1 MNSILSGAIGGVI
14 TSLALPLTS
23 YMTTRLLNRKCT
35 HLRIEKK
42 IVNEKH
48 GYDTINMRLVNDSWA
63 TLKNVIPYIIVR
75 YADEDIRED
84 PNINVYSVQTSDKP
98 LMLSWAKVVDGKNIP
113 EIEINQT
120 EEADLNLFRFHK
132 NLSKAGL
139 LQIASEQGF
148 SNTNPDNSAKGRVLL
163 HLKDD
168 LLFDLLV
175 TSENMAPIRKRY
187 LLNITTM
194 EIVEW

>member
-48 GYDTINMRLVNDSWA
+48 GYDTINMRLVNESWA

-113 EIEINQT
+113 EIEINQK

-163 HLKDD
+163 HLKGD